1 MRPKL
6 WVPTMTPT
14 PQVILGGGRVTTRA
28 SQGALVVKNLPAM
41 QETQEMRV
49 GSLGQEDPLEEEMAT
64 TPVFLPGKSHG
75 QTSWRVTVLGATQSY
90 TTVYIQGDLLAFLD
104 TTDAPPPL
112 TSQGPDDEEN
122 AKEREIAKQ
131 LIPTFAASKDDSV
144 CKRLNPEAFVNKWL
158 PKGRALGI

>member
-49 GSLGQEDPLEEEMAT
+49 GSLGQEDPLEDRQKARDT
-64 TPVFLPGKSHG
+64 
-75 QTSWRVTVLGATQSY
+75 RVSC
-90 TTVYIQGDLLAFLD
+90 
-104 TTDAPPPL
+104 P
-112 TSQGPDDEEN
+112 
-122 AKEREIAKQ
+122 
-131 LIPTFAASKDDSV
+131 
-144 CKRLNPEAFVNKWL
+144 NP
-158 PKGRALGI
+158 